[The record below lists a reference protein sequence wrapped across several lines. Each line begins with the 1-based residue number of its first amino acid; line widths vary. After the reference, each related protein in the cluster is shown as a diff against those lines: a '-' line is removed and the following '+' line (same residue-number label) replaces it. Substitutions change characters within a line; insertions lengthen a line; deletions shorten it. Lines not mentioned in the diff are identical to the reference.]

1 MAAADGGS
9 GSLAGK
15 FKKQDCLGKGT
26 YGTVYKAIDLVNNRT
41 VALKRI
47 KLESED
53 EGVPSTAIREI
64 SLLKRL
70 NHVNVV
76 RLYDVI
82 HTEMKLTLVFEYCE
96 LDLKKYLD
104 SVGGIVP
111 RRTVKSF
118 LLQLLR
124 GIQYC
129 HDHRVLHRDLKPA
142 NLLITSKGELK
153 LADFGL
159 ARAFRIPVRNKSHEV
174 VTLWYRE
181 PAVLMGSTKYG
192 TAIDVWSTGCI
203 FAEMACGRALFPGT
217 SVQDELQRIFKIL
230 GTPSEDSWTGV
241 SELPNWDP
249 SFTKYAAKDITGI
262 VPGLTPSGYDLLNG
276 FLQYDPTKRITP
288 KDAMAHEYLAD
299 ALDTPPLDKDNRFS

>member
-1 MAAADGGS
+1 
-9 GSLAGK
+9 L
-15 FKKQDCLGKGT
+15 
-26 YGTVYKAIDLVNNRT
+26 NNRT

-70 NHVNVV
+70 DHINVV

-124 GIQYC
+124 GIQFC

-142 NLLITSKGELK
+142 NLLITAAGELK

-159 ARAFRIPVRNKSHEV
+159 ARGFRIPVRNKSHEV

-192 TAIDVWSTGCI
+192 TAIDLWSTGCI

-217 SVQDELQRIFKIL
+217 SVPDELQRIFKIL
-230 GTPSEDSWTGV
+230 GTPTEDSWPGV
-241 SELPNWDP
+241 SELSNYDPN
-249 SFTKYAAKDITGI
+249 FVKHTHKDITGI
-262 VPGLTPSGYDLLNG
+262 VPGLPAMGYDLLRR
-276 FLQYDPTKRITP
+276 FLQYDPALRITA
-288 KDAMAHEYLAD
+288 KEAMEHEYLAD